1 MTATSVL
8 ELLMKCGAF
17 DGMWSLRNVNLFSR
31 LFMGVAKIEFQSEKT
46 NMFSLQVFVQKTE
59 LLSRCSSSW

>member
-1 MTATSVL
+1 MTASSVL

-17 DGMWSLRNVNLFSR
+17 DGMWNLRNVNLFSR

-46 NMFSLQVFVQKTE
+46 NIEETYLMFKLTIFDSMFG
-59 LLSRCSSSW
+59 